1 MNIDELKE
9 LEERH
14 IRVHGG
20 NPTSCAIIC
29 LINEIVRL
37 HNMIIDIK
45 CDIDRIEYKDT
56 GDK

>member
-9 LEERH
+9 SEERH

-29 LINEIVRL
+29 LITEIELLRD
-37 HNMIIDIK
+37 MIIDIK
-45 CDIDRIEYKDT
+45 CDINRIEYKDT